1 MKNISI
7 MLVCLFI
14 LSACGAKTKTELIA
28 EARLHEEYTVNKNY
42 QEVYR
47 EIADKFVECSDSMAP
62 YLRRN
67 LYSDLGEG
75 ELYLHGA
82 DSAGYAFLVSIKK
95 IGDTQTEVKV
105 YSKISTGLFPS
116 YMQTVRMGA
125 YGQSGCPK

>member
-1 MKNISI
+1 MKNIAI
-7 MLVCLFI
+7 ILVCIFT
-14 LSACGAKTKTELIA
+14 LSSCGAKTKNDLMA
-28 EARLHEEYTVNKNY
+28 EAKLHEEYTVNKNY

-47 EIADKFVECSDSMAP
+47 DIADKFVECSDSMAP

-67 LYSDLGEG
+67 LYSELNEG

-82 DSAGYAFLVSIKK
+82 DSAGYAFLIEVKK
-95 IGDTQTEVKV
+95 AGDTQTEVKA

-116 YMQTVRMGA
+116 YMQVVRMGT